1 MARRILL
8 NKYWKG
14 GQVWGGKS
22 RRQKATFEQSFKG
35 MTQILVH
42 LELGYYR
49 RKEPH
54 EKSHG
59 DTHLMS
65 WFSAVGTH
73 LGRKES

>member
-1 MARRILL
+1 MGRE
-8 NKYWKG
+8 KQKT
-14 GQVWGGKS
+14 
-22 RRQKATFEQSFKG
+22 KATSEQSFKG

-49 RKEPH
+49 QKEPH

-65 WFSAVGTH
+65 WFSEVGTH
-73 LGRKES
+73 LGRKGS